1 MENNKLII
9 SKPNKLTFLL
19 KEKIGKKN
27 IIIISI
33 ILSVIILLGIIGGI
47 CKAVSTN
54 TVKDE
59 ISGFTY
65 IEKDEK
71 MMLALNADKTFKLNK
86 DKNIENDYYN
96 IGTYTVYNG
105 VEIKKYIENNK
116 ETRFVSSLENLMK
129 KVKSSELSNTYYVI
143 LKSEAQYINNKNEIS
158 ESIDTG
164 YFGNYNKETNTLTL
178 TNLRTNDTFEFVMQ
192 K

>member
-1 MENNKLII
+1 MENNKLTII
-9 SKPNKLTFLL
+9 EPKGLVFL

-27 IIIISI
+27 IIIISAS
-33 ILSVIILLGIIGGI
+33 ILSIIILLGIIGGI

-71 MMLALNADKTFKLNK
+71 MMLVLNADKTFKLNK

-96 IGTYTVYNG
+96 VGTYTVYNG

-116 ETRFVSSLENLMK
+116 EARFVSGLEKLMK
-129 KVKSSELSNTYYVI
+129 KVKSSELPNTYYVV
-143 LKSEAQYINNKNEIS
+143 LRSEAQYINNKNEIS

-164 YFGNYNKETNTLTL
+164 YFGNYNDDTKTLVL
-178 TNLRTNDTFEFVMQ
+178 TNLRTNDKFEFIMQ

>member
-1 MENNKLII
+1 MENNKLTII
-9 SKPNKLTFLL
+9 EPKGLVVL

-27 IIIISI
+27 IIIISAI

-71 MMLALNADKTFKLNK
+71 MMLVLNADKTFKLNK

-96 IGTYTVYNG
+96 VGTYTVYNG

-116 ETRFVSSLENLMK
+116 EARFVSGLEKLMK
-129 KVKSSELSNTYYVI
+129 KVKSSELPNTYYVV
-143 LKSEAQYINNKNEIS
+143 LRSEAQYINNKNEIS

-164 YFGNYNKETNTLTL
+164 YFGNYNDDTKTLVL
-178 TNLRTNDTFEFVMQ
+178 TNLRTNDKFEFIMQ

>member
-1 MENNKLII
+1 MENNKLTII
-9 SKPNKLTFLL
+9 EPKGLVVL

-27 IIIISI
+27 IIIISAI

-71 MMLALNADKTFKLNK
+71 MMLVLNADKTFKLNK

-96 IGTYTVYNG
+96 VGTYTVYNG

-116 ETRFVSSLENLMK
+116 EARFVSGLEKLMK
-129 KVKSSELSNTYYVI
+129 KVKSSELPNTYYVV
-143 LKSEAQYINNKNEIS
+143 LRSEAQYINNKDEIS

-164 YFGNYNKETNTLTL
+164 YFGNYNDDTKTLVL
-178 TNLRTNDTFEFVMQ
+178 TNLRTNDKFEFIMQ

>member
-1 MENNKLII
+1 MENNKLTII
-9 SKPNKLTFLL
+9 EPKGLVVL

-27 IIIISI
+27 IIIISAS
-33 ILSVIILLGIIGGI
+33 ILSIIILLGIIGGI

-71 MMLALNADKTFKLNK
+71 MMLVLNADKTFKLNK

-96 IGTYTVYNG
+96 VGTYTVYNG

-116 ETRFVSSLENLMK
+116 EARFVSGLEKLMK
-129 KVKSSELSNTYYVI
+129 KVKSSELPNTYYVV
-143 LKSEAQYINNKNEIS
+143 LRSEAQYINNKNEIS

-164 YFGNYNKETNTLTL
+164 YFGNYNDDTKTLVL
-178 TNLRTNDTFEFVMQ
+178 TNLRTNDKFEFIMQ